1 MLNIIHRLKPGMLP
15 ALFFLTSASVL
26 AQSLMISPGH
36 WQEGMAVGGAEFSG
50 TLYVTEVSWQWQPHA
65 VRMSTPDAVQAG
77 LATGKDGMV
86 SESRAGQDFY
96 ILGGHITSLTTA
108 RPGLQPSV
116 TLLQVTP
123 SSPRIEA
130 RGELARGQVRYGEI
144 TFTMRH
150 LLAWQ
155 DNITG
160 GQGWSVV
167 SGEVSPGAER
177 QVKRQLWQVNGY
189 EWSPAY
195 AGLTARPDAFVSGA
209 ESLLSQENG
218 RQHIA
223 GAWVTSLSDV
233 RVSFPGAEEPVK
245 RWQGNLTPVVVYF

>member
-1 MLNIIHRLKPGMLP
+1 MLNIIHRLKSDMFP

-26 AQSLMISPGH
+26 AQPLTISPGH
-36 WQEGMAVGGAEFSG
+36 WQEGMAVGVTEFSG
-50 TLYVTEVSWQWQPHA
+50 TLYVPDVSWQWQPRA
-65 VRMSTPDAVQAG
+65 VRMSTPDAVQAA
-77 LATGKDGMV
+77 LTTGKSGMV

-96 ILGGHITSLTTA
+96 ILGGHTTSLTTA

-123 SSPRIEA
+123 SSPRIA
-130 RGELARGQVRYGEI
+130 ARGQVRYGEI

-160 GQGWSVV
+160 GQGWSVA
-167 SGEVSPGAER
+167 SGEVTPGAEK

-189 EWSPAY
+189 EWPPDY
-195 AGLTARPDAFVSGA
+195 AGLTARPDAFISGA
-209 ESLLSQENG
+209 ESLLS
-218 RQHIA
+218 
-223 GAWVTSLSDV
+223 
-233 RVSFPGAEEPVK
+233 
-245 RWQGNLTPVVVYF
+245 

>member
-1 MLNIIHRLKPGMLP
+1 MLNIIHRLKSGMFP

-26 AQSLMISPGH
+26 AQPLIIPPGH
-36 WQEGMAVGGAEFSG
+36 WQEGMAVGVTEFSG
-50 TLYVTEVSWQWQPHA
+50 TLYVRDVSWQWQPRA
-65 VRMSTPDAVQAG
+65 VRMSSPDAVQAG
-77 LATGKDGMV
+77 LAAGKGGMV
-86 SESRAGQDFY
+86 SESRRGQDFY
-96 ILGGHITSLTTA
+96 ILGGHTTSLTTA

-116 TLLQVTP
+116 TLLQVAP
-123 SSPRIEA
+123 SSPRIAA

-167 SGEVSPGAER
+167 SGEVTPGAEK

-189 EWSPAY
+189 EWTPDY
-195 AGLTARPDAFVSGA
+195 AGLTARPDAFISGA

-218 RQHIA
+218 
-223 GAWVTSLSDV
+223 S
-233 RVSFPGAEEPVK
+233 
-245 RWQGNLTPVVVYF
+245 

>member
-1 MLNIIHRLKPGMLP
+1 MGV
-15 ALFFLTSASVL
+15 T
-26 AQSLMISPGH
+26 
-36 WQEGMAVGGAEFSG
+36 EFSG
-50 TLYVTEVSWQWQPHA
+50 TLYVPEVSWQWQPRA
-65 VRMSTPDAVQAG
+65 VRMSAPDAVQAG
-77 LATGKDGMV
+77 LTTGKSGMV
-86 SESRAGQDFY
+86 RESRRGQDFY
-96 ILGGHITSLTTA
+96 IFGGHTTSLT
-108 RPGLQPSV
+108 PSV

-123 SSPRIEA
+123 SSPRIAA

-155 DNITG
+155 DNITA

-167 SGEVSPGAER
+167 SGELTPEAEK
-177 QVKRQLWQVNGY
+177 QVKRQLWQVSGY
-189 EWSPAY
+189 EWTPDY
-195 AGLTARPDAFVSGA
+195 AGLTARPDAFISGA

-218 RQHIA
+218 SQHIA

-233 RVSFPGAEEPVK
+233 RVNFSGAEEPVK

>member
-36 WQEGMAVGGAEFSG
+36 WQEGMAVGVAEFSG
-50 TLYVTEVSWQWQPHA
+50 TLYVPEVSWQWQPHA

-155 DNITG
+155 
-160 GQGWSVV
+160 
-167 SGEVSPGAER
+167 
-177 QVKRQLWQVNGY
+177 VNGY

>member
-1 MLNIIHRLKPGMLP
+1 MLNIIHRLKSGMFP

-26 AQSLMISPGH
+26 AQPLIIPPGH
-36 WQEGMAVGGAEFSG
+36 WQEGMAVGGTEFSG
-50 TLYVTEVSWQWQPHA
+50 TLYVPEVSWQWQPHS

-77 LATGKDGMV
+77 LTTGKGGMV
-86 SESRAGQDFY
+86 SEGRAGQVFY
-96 ILGGHITSLTTA
+96 ILGGHTTLLTTA

-144 TFTMRH
+144 TFTVRH
-150 LLAWQ
+150 LLVWQ
-155 DNITG
+155 DNITAG
-160 GQGWSVV
+160 HGWSVV
-167 SGEVSPGAER
+167 SGEVIPEDEW

-189 EWSPAY
+189 EWTPEY
-195 AGLTARPDAFVSGA
+195 AGLTARPDAFISGA
-209 ESLLSQENG
+209 EMLTTQENG

-233 RVSFPGAEEPVK
+233 QVNFPGAEEPVK

>member
-1 MLNIIHRLKPGMLP
+1 
-15 ALFFLTSASVL
+15 TS
-26 AQSLMISPGH
+26 
-36 WQEGMAVGGAEFSG
+36 
-50 TLYVTEVSWQWQPHA
+50 
-65 VRMSTPDAVQAG
+65 
-77 LATGKDGMV
+77 
-86 SESRAGQDFY
+86 
-96 ILGGHITSLTTA
+96 SLTTA

-123 SSPRIEA
+123 SSPRIAA

-155 DNITG
+155 DNSMADK
-160 GQGWSVV
+160 GWSVV
-167 SGEVSPGAER
+167 RGDVTPDMAQ

-189 EWSPAY
+189 EWAPDY
-195 AGLTARPDAFVSGA
+195 AGLTARPDAFISEA
-209 ESLLSQENG
+209 EMLTSQGEG

-245 RWQGNLTPVVVYF
+245 RWQGNLTPVVAYF

>member
-1 MLNIIHRLKPGMLP
+1 MLNIIHRLKSGMFP

-26 AQSLMISPGH
+26 AHPLIIPPGH
-36 WQEGMAVGGAEFSG
+36 WQEGMAVGVAEFSG
-50 TLYVTEVSWQWQPHA
+50 TLYVRNVSWQWQPRA
-65 VRMSTPDAVQAG
+65 VRMSTPDAMHG
-77 LATGKDGMV
+77 LITGKGGMV
-86 SESRAGQDFY
+86 RESREGQDFY
-96 ILGGHITSLTTA
+96 ILGGHTTSLTTA

-123 SSPRIEA
+123 SSPRIAA

-144 TFTMRH
+144 TFTVRH

-155 DNITG
+155 DDATADA
-160 GQGWSVV
+160 GWSVV
-167 SGEVSPGAER
+167 SGEVTPGAEK

-189 EWSPAY
+189 EW
-195 AGLTARPDAFVSGA
+195 TPDY
-209 ESLLSQENG
+209 G

-223 GAWVTSLSDV
+223 GAWVTSLSNV
-233 RVSFPGAEEPVK
+233 RVNFPGAEEPVK

>member
-1 MLNIIHRLKPGMLP
+1 MKIHCLLP
-15 ALFFLTSASVL
+15 VLVSASVCSQPL
-26 AQSLMISPGH
+26 TVVPAH
-36 WQEGMAVGGAEFSG
+36 WQEGIAVGEAEFSG
-50 TLYVTEVSWQWQPHA
+50 TLHVRDVSWQWQPSS
-65 VRMSTPDAVQAG
+65 VRMSTPDAMQAG
-77 LATGKDGMV
+77 LVTGKGGMV

-96 ILGGHITSLTTA
+96 ILGGHTTSLTTA

-116 TLLQVTP
+116 TLLQVTS
-123 SSPRIEA
+123 SSPCIAA

-144 TFTMRH
+144 TFTIRH

-155 DNITG
+155 DNITA

-167 SGEVSPGAER
+167 GGEVTPGAER

-189 EWSPAY
+189 EWTPDY
-195 AGLTARPDAFVSGA
+195 TGLTARPDAFISGA
-209 ESLLSQENG
+209 EPLLSQEND

-233 RVSFPGAEEPVK
+233 RVNFPGAEEPVK
-245 RWQGNLTPVVVYF
+245 RWQGSLTPVVEYF